1 VFADLPWC
9 EQADA
14 TEIASCTL
22 HPEARQELPTTKN
35 IIAGNGSVKNGGRGD
50 SIRVLGLF

>member
-9 EQADA
+9 EQADV
-14 TEIASCTL
+14 TDSASCTH
-22 HPEARQELPTTKN
+22 HPEARQELPTTKD

-50 SIRVLGLF
+50 LIRVLGSF